1 MADSVLDKQAEKR
14 PIVAFYVI
22 LPTPSFRSSLFLEE
36 WVEGSQCV
44 REHVPGDIHWS
55 KID

>member
-14 PIVAFYVI
+14 PIVAFYVS